1 MTMIA
6 QSPALWI
13 FEDDVL
19 NRSGRDWMSAHIS
32 LGKPLHRYEG
42 TITITENS
50 LLLQGFDN
58 RQKVE
63 ISFEILKGQMEQL
76 YHGFDKSFTALE
88 TRSLGTSWYPLRIT
102 FQNGGESKNVYLII
116 NYRFGKTD
124 NLEYFEFLKQW
135 VS

>member
-1 MTMIA
+1 MIA

-13 FEDDVL
+13 FEEDIL
-19 NRSGRDWMSAHIS
+19 NRSGLEWLSAHIS
-32 LGKPLHRYEG
+32 FGKPLHRYEG
-42 TITITENS
+42 TITINENS
-50 LLLQGFDN
+50 LLLEGFDN

-63 ISFEILKGQMEQL
+63 VSFEIFKGQMVQL

-88 TRSLGTSWYPLRIT
+88 TRNLGLSWYPLRIT
-102 FQNGGESKNVYLII
+102 FQTDSGNKNVYLII
-116 NYRFGKTD
+116 NHRFDRTD